1 MKYLLVIL
9 ALTLAACGVPQMVK
23 PGTPQQESAK
33 DEFEC
38 LKASQW
44 TNTWS
49 LFGIGNSQV
58 RHDPDVYR
66 SCMEARGY
74 VIQ

>member
-1 MKYLLVIL
+1 MKYLPLV
-9 ALTLAACGVPQMVK
+9 LTLMVAACAVPQMVK
-23 PGTPQQESAK
+23 PGTPQQEYAK

-38 LKASQW
+38 LRASQW
-44 TNTWS
+44 TQSWS

-58 RHDPDVYR
+58 RHDSDIYR

-74 VIQ
+74 VIK

>member
-1 MKYLLVIL
+1 MKYLPLIL
-9 ALTLAACGVPQMVK
+9 SLTLTACGVPAMVK
-23 PGTPQQESAK
+23 TGTTQQESAK

-38 LKASQW
+38 LRASQW
-44 TNTWS
+44 TQSWS

-58 RHDPDVYR
+58 RHDSDLYR

-74 VIQ
+74 VIK